1 MALTYGKPQN
11 WVEDMYSM
19 KGDTSG
25 TASTANF
32 HGTDMGANTAQ
43 YPQEVIISCPNKM
56 GRVRASIG
64 GPIQLNVQSQW
75 EPMFGGGIASMAN
88 GILGAANQLVEWGL
102 GCTIQQPWMN
112 RKNYKNTMP
121 FTFTLPLNFIA
132 IESARDDVVKPCLA
146 LVSFCYPRKY
156 DPSDNEN
163 IKKYEQYNSQAH
175 SSTLRPK
182 EWFGNS
188 DARLEGYSAKNYLQE
203 FGANNAF
210 SMLGKAAQTI
220 TGGDDSSVANTFLD
234 LFEVWEIPGPSL
246 LTADN
251 SKSSHKG
258 DVIDIIVGK
267 MFNLGNCYLESVDIN
282 FGSSFDKNGY
292 PLSAK
297 VNVKC
302 TCADSVVCSS
312 TGNLLV
318 NQFVDQSQKL
328 GAFMNAASTTAS
340 NLVSNVMNIFNLYK
354 GYYSG
359 GLQIQEKTNG

>member
-11 WVEDMYSM
+11 WTEDMYSM
-19 KGDTSG
+19 EGDTSG
-25 TASTANF
+25 VGSVADF
-32 HGTDMGANTAQ
+32 HGTDMGPNTAQ

-75 EPMFGGGIASMAN
+75 EPMFGGGIASMTN

-121 FTFTLPLNFIA
+121 FTFTLPLNFVA
-132 IESARDDVVKPCLA
+132 VESARDDVVKPCLA
-146 LVSFCYPRKY
+146 LISFCYPRKY

-163 IKKYEQYNSQAH
+163 VKKYEDYNNQYYGNPI
-175 SSTLRPK
+175 RPK
-182 EWFGNS
+182 EYFGNT
-188 DARLEGYSAKNYLQE
+188 DARFEGWSAQDEMQKIGNNSK
-203 FGANNAF
+203 FGVLA
-210 SMLGKAAQTI
+210 KAASFI
-220 TGGDDSSVANTFLD
+220 TKGDESSTANTLLD

-267 MFNLGNCYLESVDIN
+267 MFNLGNCYLEQVDVN

-292 PLSAK
+292 PLAAK

-312 TGNLLV
+312 SGNLLV
-318 NQFVDQSQKL
+318 NQFIDQSEKL
-328 GAFMNAASTTAS
+328 GAFINAASTTAS
-340 NLVSNVMNIFNLYK
+340 NLLDNVMNLFGLYK

-359 GLQIQEKTNG
+359 GLQVQEKTS